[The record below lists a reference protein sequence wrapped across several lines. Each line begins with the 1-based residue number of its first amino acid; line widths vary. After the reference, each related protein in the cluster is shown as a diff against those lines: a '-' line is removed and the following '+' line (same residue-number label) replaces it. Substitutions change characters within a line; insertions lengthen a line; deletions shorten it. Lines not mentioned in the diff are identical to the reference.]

1 MALVTAA
8 LNQMLDA
15 LDETPAAPAAG
26 IAYISLHTDVPGS
39 GSGGE
44 VTGGA
49 PAYAR
54 KAATW
59 NAASGAS
66 KAISGSLVFD
76 VPGGTTIR
84 RVGFWTALSG
94 GTYFGDADITDETYG
109 GQGTYT
115 LTAAS
120 VSLT

>member
-1 MALVTAA
+1 MGLNTTG

-26 IAYISLHTDVPGS
+26 IAYLSLHTDVVGS

-44 VTGGA
+44 VTGGS

-54 KAATW
+54 KAVTW
-59 NAASGAS
+59 NAASGGS
-66 KAISGSLVFD
+66 KAISGTAVFD
-76 VPGGTTIR
+76 VPSGTTIR
-84 RVGFWTALSG
+84 RVGLFSAVTA

-115 LTAAS
+115 VTAATIS
-120 VSLT
+120 VT